1 MEEVIEG
8 GPWLFQGQPIIL
20 QKWTPGLV
28 LRKLQHTQVP
38 VWIKLR
44 HLPVELWTDEG
55 LSTVASGVGKPLY
68 PDAITRACTRLDF
81 ARVCVMLDINSKLPR
96 HLVIMVPHDD
106 GSESPCKV
114 DIEYEWLPPKCTTC
128 MSLGHSTAGCPTV
141 KPRQP
146 PVHVYVPRAPP
157 RHNRVERT
165 EQHAQPSRPMP
176 QPREPRADGVDGGD
190 GTDGGALTAVRRED
204 KALLATL
211 MINAGFWN
219 VRGLNRRDHQ
229 VAIADLASEYHL
241 HFIGLL
247 ETRVAF
253 NNVARVQ
260 RGLLPRWNYYVD
272 YGGPG
277 NRIWLAWDVD
287 FVDVDVVETGDQF
300 IHCSVCIR
308 ALHTRVV
315 ITVVYGVND
324 VIGRRVLWADL
335 MRLSTMTANEPWLV
349 GGDFNTVLDASEVCG
364 QSGDIRGAAEEFQG
378 CLQATG
384 LITLPMQGERFTWHN
399 CSRDSRSLWKRL
411 DRLLVNDR
419 WLTNWP
425 STTYAS
431 LTARTSDHSP
441 LILRGDTTARA
452 VGMFRKL
459 KALKPIFRAQRRKKG
474 DLSNN
479 VSLAAGFLETAQNLL
494 ARDRHC
500 PILLHLEFCCKLV
513 LRLASRLE
521 QSMLQ
526 QRSKMA
532 WMKDGDQCS
541 RLFFRKV
548 AKRRSSKRVF
558 QIMTPDGQTLTH
570 QSDVTNE
577 FIRYYQELLG
587 GRPRD
592 RFIDL
597 RHLRP
602 WARHILTETEAEALV
617 LPVSPDEVKQA
628 LFDIDESKAPGPDG
642 YSAGFFKA
650 AWPVIGGEVTQ
661 AIRDF
666 FQTGTVQWIQPE
678 ALPPR
683 CALKVD
689 LRKAYDTV
697 EWDFLTAV
705 LILFGFP
712 EQFIQWI
719 VECVTTPS
727 FSVCL
732 NGAPHGFF
740 KGARGLRQG
749 DPMSPFLFVLVM
761 EVLTLILLQRIE
773 QNGGFSYHWRCDRIQ
788 LFQLGFADDL
798 LLFSKADPNSVRL
811 FKEGLTVFAELSGLQ
826 ANLQKSN
833 LILSRSAT
841 PLRDTLLAILD
852 FQEGHLPL
860 RYLGLPLL
868 ASRLSVAD
876 CRPILQKIEARIRG
890 WDGIVL
896 SFAGRVQLIK
906 SVLSA
911 LQVYWAMAFI
921 LPKHV
926 IKEIEKRLR
935 NFLWKGSIETGYAK
949 VSWKQVCRPVNEG
962 GLGIRDIHALNKSLM
977 SRHLWRLIAQERSS
991 IWVNWIFHYRLQH
1004 YSVDD

>member
-1 MEEVIEG
+1 
-8 GPWLFQGQPIIL
+8 
-20 QKWTPGLV
+20 
-28 LRKLQHTQVP
+28 
-38 VWIKLR
+38 
-44 HLPVELWTDEG
+44 
-55 LSTVASGVGKPLY
+55 
-68 PDAITRACTRLDF
+68 
-81 ARVCVMLDINSKLPR
+81 
-96 HLVIMVPHDD
+96 
-106 GSESPCKV
+106 
-114 DIEYEWLPPKCTTC
+114 
-128 MSLGHSTAGCPTV
+128 
-141 KPRQP
+141 
-146 PVHVYVPRAPP
+146 
-157 RHNRVERT
+157 
-165 EQHAQPSRPMP
+165 
-176 QPREPRADGVDGGD
+176 
-190 GTDGGALTAVRRED
+190 
-204 KALLATL
+204 

-452 VGMFRKL
+452 VGMFRFDNYLARSTEFTPSVQRVWQHRIVGTAMYAVTRKL

-666 FQTGTVQWIQPE
+666 FQTGHYQDSGAANAGDSGHTHQPFSERVRSGASYWGQYIVSPGTVQWIQPE
-678 ALPPR
+678 APPPR

-740 KGARGLRQG
+740 
-749 DPMSPFLFVLVM
+749 
-761 EVLTLILLQRIE
+761 
-773 QNGGFSYHWRCDRIQ
+773 
-788 LFQLGFADDL
+788 
-798 LLFSKADPNSVRL
+798 
-811 FKEGLTVFAELSGLQ
+811 
-826 ANLQKSN
+826 
-833 LILSRSAT
+833 
-841 PLRDTLLAILD
+841 
-852 FQEGHLPL
+852 
-860 RYLGLPLL
+860 
-868 ASRLSVAD
+868 
-876 CRPILQKIEARIRG
+876 
-890 WDGIVL
+890 
-896 SFAGRVQLIK
+896 
-906 SVLSA
+906 
-911 LQVYWAMAFI
+911 
-921 LPKHV
+921 
-926 IKEIEKRLR
+926 
-935 NFLWKGSIETGYAK
+935 
-949 VSWKQVCRPVNEG
+949 
-962 GLGIRDIHALNKSLM
+962 
-977 SRHLWRLIAQERSS
+977 
-991 IWVNWIFHYRLQH
+991 
-1004 YSVDD
+1004 

>member
-1 MEEVIEG
+1 MFTG
-8 GPWLFQGQPIIL
+8 YGPHYF
-20 QKWTPGLV
+20 TY
-28 LRKLQHTQVP
+28 
-38 VWIKLR
+38 
-44 HLPVELWTDEG
+44 
-55 LSTVASGVGKPLY
+55 A
-68 PDAITRACTRLDF
+68 
-81 ARVCVMLDINSKLPR
+81 
-96 HLVIMVPHDD
+96 
-106 GSESPCKV
+106 
-114 DIEYEWLPPKCTTC
+114 
-128 MSLGHSTAGCPTV
+128 
-141 KPRQP
+141 
-146 PVHVYVPRAPP
+146 
-157 RHNRVERT
+157 
-165 EQHAQPSRPMP
+165 
-176 QPREPRADGVDGGD
+176 
-190 GTDGGALTAVRRED
+190 
-204 KALLATL
+204 
-211 MINAGFWN
+211 
-219 VRGLNRRDHQ
+219 
-229 VAIADLASEYHL
+229 
-241 HFIGLL
+241 
-247 ETRVAF
+247 
-253 NNVARVQ
+253 
-260 RGLLPRWNYYVD
+260 
-272 YGGPG
+272 
-277 NRIWLAWDVD
+277 
-287 FVDVDVVETGDQF
+287 
-300 IHCSVCIR
+300 
-308 ALHTRVV
+308 
-315 ITVVYGVND
+315 
-324 VIGRRVLWADL
+324 
-335 MRLSTMTANEPWLV
+335 
-349 GGDFNTVLDASEVCG
+349 
-364 QSGDIRGAAEEFQG
+364 
-378 CLQATG
+378 
-384 LITLPMQGERFTWHN
+384 GERFTWHN

-452 VGMFRKL
+452 VGMFRFDNYLARSTEFTPSVQRVWQHRIVGTAMYAVTRKL

-666 FQTGTVQWIQPE
+666 FQTGRLLKQVNATLISLIPKVSNPGVVAEFRPISCCNVLYKVITKILVQRMRGILDTLISPSQNAFVPGRAIGDNILLAQE
-678 ALPPR
+678 LFSGYNQKHLPPR

-705 LILFGFP
+705 LILFGF
-712 EQFIQWI
+712 
-719 VECVTTPS
+719 
-727 FSVCL
+727 
-732 NGAPHGFF
+732 
-740 KGARGLRQG
+740 R
-749 DPMSPFLFVLVM
+749 
-761 EVLTLILLQRIE
+761 
-773 QNGGFSYHWRCDRIQ
+773 
-788 LFQLGFADDL
+788 
-798 LLFSKADPNSVRL
+798 NSSS
-811 FKEGLTVFAELSGLQ
+811 SG
-826 ANLQKSN
+826 
-833 LILSRSAT
+833 
-841 PLRDTLLAILD
+841 
-852 FQEGHLPL
+852 
-860 RYLGLPLL
+860 
-868 ASRLSVAD
+868 
-876 CRPILQKIEARIRG
+876 
-890 WDGIVL
+890 
-896 SFAGRVQLIK
+896 
-906 SVLSA
+906 
-911 LQVYWAMAFI
+911 
-921 LPKHV
+921 
-926 IKEIEKRLR
+926 
-935 NFLWKGSIETGYAK
+935 
-949 VSWKQVCRPVNEG
+949 
-962 GLGIRDIHALNKSLM
+962 
-977 SRHLWRLIAQERSS
+977 
-991 IWVNWIFHYRLQH
+991 
-1004 YSVDD
+1004 

>member
-1 MEEVIEG
+1 MRRRPMIGQWRSRLPSPPRCRPRLYTANRACLGSAAAPAGCSSHYRGCDWPATSSRYCTAGDSNFCRWANTAVGYFLGRRPYFHHVKEYVQSVWPMVREVTATSNGFYFFQFKTNVAMEEVIEG

-38 VWIKLR
+38 VWVKLR

-165 EQHAQPSRPMP
+165 EQHAQPSRPRP
-176 QPREPRADGVDGGD
+176 QPREPRTDGVDGGD
-190 GTDGGALTAVRRED
+190 GIDGGALTAVRRED
-204 KALLATL
+204 KALLPTW

-229 VAIADLASEYHL
+229 VAIADLVSEYHL
-241 HFIGLL
+241 YFIGLL

-253 NNVARVQ
+253 NNVACVQ

-287 FVDVDVVETGDQF
+287 FVDVTVVETGDQF
-300 IHCSVCIR
+300 IHCSVYIR
-308 ALHTRVV
+308 AFHTRVV

-335 MRLSTMTANEPWLV
+335 VRLSTITANEPWLV

-378 CLQATG
+378 CLQDTG
-384 LITLPMQGERFTWHN
+384 LIALPVQGERFTWHN

-419 WLTNWP
+419 WLMNWP
-425 STTYAS
+425 STTYVS

-441 LILRGDTTARA
+441 LILRGDTTART
-452 VGMFRKL
+452 VGMFRFDNYLARSTEFTPSVHRIWQHRIVGTAMYAVTRKL

-479 VSLAAGFLETAQNLL
+479 VSLATGFLETAQTLL

-541 RLFFRKV
+541 RLFFRK
-548 AKRRSSKRVF
+548 
-558 QIMTPDGQTLTH
+558 
-570 QSDVTNE
+570 
-577 FIRYYQELLG
+577 ELLG

-602 WARHILTETEAEALV
+602 WARHIITETEAEALV

-650 AWPVIGGEVTQ
+650 AWPVIGGEVTR

-666 FQTGTVQWIQPE
+666 FQTGRLLKQVITKILVQ
-678 ALPPR
+678 R
-683 CALKVD
+683 M
-689 LRKAYDTV
+689 RG
-697 EWDFLTAV
+697 
-705 LILFGFP
+705 IL
-712 EQFIQWI
+712 
-719 VECVTTPS
+719 
-727 FSVCL
+727 
-732 NGAPHGFF
+732 
-740 KGARGLRQG
+740 
-749 DPMSPFLFVLVM
+749 D
-761 EVLTLILLQRIE
+761 TLISPSQNAFVPGRAIGDNILLAQE
-773 QNGGFSYHWRCDRIQ
+773 
-788 LFQLGFADDL
+788 
-798 LLFSKADPNSVRL
+798 LFSGYN
-811 FKEGLTVFAELSGLQ
+811 
-826 ANLQKSN
+826 QKHS
-833 LILSRSAT
+833 
-841 PLRDTLLAILD
+841 
-852 FQEGHLPL
+852 HL
-860 RYLGLPLL
+860 G
-868 ASRLSVAD
+868 
-876 CRPILQKIEARIRG
+876 
-890 WDGIVL
+890 VL
-896 SFAGRVQLIK
+896 
-906 SVLSA
+906 
-911 LQVYWAMAFI
+911 
-921 LPKHV
+921 
-926 IKEIEKRLR
+926 
-935 NFLWKGSIETGYAK
+935 
-949 VSWKQVCRPVNEG
+949 
-962 GLGIRDIHALNKSLM
+962 
-977 SRHLWRLIAQERSS
+977 
-991 IWVNWIFHYRLQH
+991 
-1004 YSVDD
+1004 

>member
-1 MEEVIEG
+1 MRHCPHRPAVGEPHQIVHASAADDRAMEE
-8 GPWLFQGQPIIL
+8 P
-20 QKWTPGLV
+20 TP
-28 LRKLQHTQVP
+28 
-38 VWIKLR
+38 
-44 HLPVELWTDEG
+44 
-55 LSTVASGVGKPLY
+55 LS
-68 PDAITRACTRLDF
+68 
-81 ARVCVMLDINSKLPR
+81 VML
-96 HLVIMVPHDD
+96 
-106 GSESPCKV
+106 
-114 DIEYEWLPPKCTTC
+114 PPTTV
-128 MSLGHSTAGCPTV
+128 HAP
-141 KPRQP
+141 QH
-146 PVHVYVPRAPP
+146 PVHVSVQQQLRPAASNPPTAGAAIGPPQQPAAVTAPP
-157 RHNRVERT
+157 VTPIFVGNVPLTPTPHIVDTIAATFHNSTRRT
-165 EQHAQPSRPMP
+165 LSFVPPTIQNGEIIVRPSLNSIRNGS
-176 QPREPRADGVDGGD
+176 QRWAN
-190 GTDGGALTAVRRED
+190 TAVGYF
-204 KALLATL
+204 L
-211 MINAGFWN
+211 
-219 VRGLNRRDHQ
+219 
-229 VAIADLASEYHL
+229 
-241 HFIGLL
+241 
-247 ETRVAF
+247 
-253 NNVARVQ
+253 
-260 RGLLPRWNYYVD
+260 
-272 YGGPG
+272 
-277 NRIWLAWDVD
+277 
-287 FVDVDVVETGDQF
+287 
-300 IHCSVCIR
+300 
-308 ALHTRVV
+308 
-315 ITVVYGVND
+315 
-324 VIGRRVLWADL
+324 GRRPYFPHVKD
-335 MRLSTMTANEPWLV
+335 
-349 GGDFNTVLDASEVCG
+349 EVCG

-452 VGMFRKL
+452 VGMFR
-459 KALKPIFRAQRRKKG
+459 F
-474 DLSNN
+474 DNY
-479 VSLAAGFLETAQNLL
+479 L
-494 ARDRHC
+494 ARST
-500 PILLHLEFCCKLV
+500 EFPHQFNEYGSTV
-513 LRLASRLE
+513 L
-521 QSMLQ
+521 
-526 QRSKMA
+526 
-532 WMKDGDQCS
+532 W
-541 RLFFRKV
+541 
-548 AKRRSSKRVF
+548 
-558 QIMTPDGQTLTH
+558 
-570 QSDVTNE
+570 
-577 FIRYYQELLG
+577 ELLG

-666 FQTGTVQWIQPE
+666 FQTGRLLKQVNATLISLIPKVSNPGVVAEFRPISCCNVLYKVITKILVQRMRGILDTLISPSQNAFVPGRAIGDNILLAQE
-678 ALPPR
+678 LFSGYNQKHLPPR

-798 LLFSKADPNSVRL
+798 LLFRGAPPTSL
-811 FKEGLTVFAELSGLQ
+811 F
-826 ANLQKSN
+826 
-833 LILSRSAT
+833 
-841 PLRDTLLAILD
+841 
-852 FQEGHLPL
+852 
-860 RYLGLPLL
+860 GLPLL

-1004 YSVDD
+1004 YSVWTISTRSGTWGWRKLIRLRDSLRPCITYRIGDGTSFSLWHDPWHARGALISHFPLGPQHTSLPTTAPLCMVILEESWNWPSVTNMESIDITHELPTIHGGPDRILWTGPQGSFSAAAAYTEDVMESHEHLFFMCSYATRCILAIRRVVSFHWPYSSWPTVIRWASVRWRGKHVVCASYRALLASLVYHLWRERNLRIFQHTTRTAEDIARTVVSDIRDLIICKQLPSSVSTRGLYRIWRIPWPVEGEART

>member
-1 MEEVIEG
+1 
-8 GPWLFQGQPIIL
+8 
-20 QKWTPGLV
+20 
-28 LRKLQHTQVP
+28 
-38 VWIKLR
+38 
-44 HLPVELWTDEG
+44 
-55 LSTVASGVGKPLY
+55 
-68 PDAITRACTRLDF
+68 
-81 ARVCVMLDINSKLPR
+81 
-96 HLVIMVPHDD
+96 MVPHDD

-176 QPREPRADGVDGGD
+176 QPREPRGWGRRRRWYRWGRFDSRATGGQGFD
-190 GTDGGALTAVRRED
+190 NY
-204 KALLATL
+204 LARSTE
-211 MINAGFWN
+211 FTP
-219 VRGLNRRDHQ
+219 
-229 VAIADLASEYHL
+229 S
-241 HFIGLL
+241 
-247 ETRVAF
+247 
-253 NNVARVQ
+253 VQ
-260 RGLLPRWNYYVD
+260 RVWQH
-272 YGGPG
+272 
-277 NRIWLAWDVD
+277 RIV
-287 FVDVDVVETGDQF
+287 G
-300 IHCSVCIR
+300 
-308 ALHTRVV
+308 
-315 ITVVYGVND
+315 
-324 VIGRRVLWADL
+324 
-335 MRLSTMTANEPWLV
+335 TA
-349 GGDFNTVLDASEVCG
+349 
-364 QSGDIRGAAEEFQG
+364 
-378 CLQATG
+378 
-384 LITLPMQGERFTWHN
+384 M
-399 CSRDSRSLWKRL
+399 
-411 DRLLVNDR
+411 
-419 WLTNWP
+419 
-425 STTYAS
+425 YAV
-431 LTARTSDHSP
+431 T
-441 LILRGDTTARA
+441 
-452 VGMFRKL
+452 RKL

-666 FQTGTVQWIQPE
+666 FQTGHYQDSGAANAGDSGHTHQPFSE
-678 ALPPR
+678 RVRPGRAIGDNILLAQELFSGYNQKHLPPR

-740 KGARGLRQG
+740 
-749 DPMSPFLFVLVM
+749 
-761 EVLTLILLQRIE
+761 
-773 QNGGFSYHWRCDRIQ
+773 
-788 LFQLGFADDL
+788 
-798 LLFSKADPNSVRL
+798 
-811 FKEGLTVFAELSGLQ
+811 
-826 ANLQKSN
+826 
-833 LILSRSAT
+833 
-841 PLRDTLLAILD
+841 
-852 FQEGHLPL
+852 
-860 RYLGLPLL
+860 
-868 ASRLSVAD
+868 
-876 CRPILQKIEARIRG
+876 
-890 WDGIVL
+890 
-896 SFAGRVQLIK
+896 
-906 SVLSA
+906 
-911 LQVYWAMAFI
+911 
-921 LPKHV
+921 
-926 IKEIEKRLR
+926 
-935 NFLWKGSIETGYAK
+935 
-949 VSWKQVCRPVNEG
+949 
-962 GLGIRDIHALNKSLM
+962 
-977 SRHLWRLIAQERSS
+977 
-991 IWVNWIFHYRLQH
+991 
-1004 YSVDD
+1004 

>member
-1 MEEVIEG
+1 M
-8 GPWLFQGQPIIL
+8 
-20 QKWTPGLV
+20 
-28 LRKLQHTQVP
+28 
-38 VWIKLR
+38 
-44 HLPVELWTDEG
+44 
-55 LSTVASGVGKPLY
+55 Y
-68 PDAITRACTRLDF
+68 
-81 ARVCVMLDINSKLPR
+81 
-96 HLVIMVPHDD
+96 
-106 GSESPCKV
+106 
-114 DIEYEWLPPKCTTC
+114 
-128 MSLGHSTAGCPTV
+128 
-141 KPRQP
+141 
-146 PVHVYVPRAPP
+146 
-157 RHNRVERT
+157 
-165 EQHAQPSRPMP
+165 
-176 QPREPRADGVDGGD
+176 
-190 GTDGGALTAVRRED
+190 AV
-204 KALLATL
+204 T
-211 MINAGFWN
+211 
-219 VRGLNRRDHQ
+219 
-229 VAIADLASEYHL
+229 
-241 HFIGLL
+241 
-247 ETRVAF
+247 
-253 NNVARVQ
+253 
-260 RGLLPRWNYYVD
+260 
-272 YGGPG
+272 
-277 NRIWLAWDVD
+277 
-287 FVDVDVVETGDQF
+287 
-300 IHCSVCIR
+300 
-308 ALHTRVV
+308 
-315 ITVVYGVND
+315 
-324 VIGRRVLWADL
+324 
-335 MRLSTMTANEPWLV
+335 
-349 GGDFNTVLDASEVCG
+349 
-364 QSGDIRGAAEEFQG
+364 
-378 CLQATG
+378 
-384 LITLPMQGERFTWHN
+384 
-399 CSRDSRSLWKRL
+399 
-411 DRLLVNDR
+411 
-419 WLTNWP
+419 
-425 STTYAS
+425 
-431 LTARTSDHSP
+431 
-441 LILRGDTTARA
+441 
-452 VGMFRKL
+452 RKL

-666 FQTGTVQWIQPE
+666 FQTGRLLKQVNATLISLIPKVSNPGVVAEFRPISCCNVLYKVITKILVQRMRGILDTLISPSQNAFVPGRAIGDNILLAQE
-678 ALPPR
+678 LFSGYNQKHLPPR

-876 CRPILQKIEARIRG
+876 CRPILQKIE
-890 WDGIVL
+890 
-896 SFAGRVQLIK
+896 RVFG
-906 SVLSA
+906 VGT
-911 LQVYWAMAFI
+911 VYWAMAFI

-1004 YSVDD
+1004 YSVWTISTRSGTWGWRKLIRLRDSLRPCITYRIGDGTSFSLWHDPWHARGALISHFPLGPQHTSLPTTAPLCMVILEESWNWPSVTNMESIDITHELPTIHGGPDRILWTGPQGSFSAAAAYTVFCPPGPTVGWSSLLGGTFKIPRHRFILWLAILGRLSTMDKPWLQHLGPTCVLCQEDVMESHEHLFFMCSYATRCILAIRRVVSFHWPYSSWPTVIRWASVRWRGKHVVVRRTELFWLPLYTTCGGSAIFGFSNTPRGTAEDIARTVVFRCTRFDYL